1 MKKLNPEKLKISIKI
16 MWENMAGASTGT
28 CTYVRLGSHC
38 DLVDG
43 VTVVDGQIW
52 GPPSD
57 FYDSKKVREIDR
69 CDKNVLNPKK

>member
-1 MKKLNPEKLKISIKI
+1 
-16 MWENMAGASTGT
+16 MAAASSGT